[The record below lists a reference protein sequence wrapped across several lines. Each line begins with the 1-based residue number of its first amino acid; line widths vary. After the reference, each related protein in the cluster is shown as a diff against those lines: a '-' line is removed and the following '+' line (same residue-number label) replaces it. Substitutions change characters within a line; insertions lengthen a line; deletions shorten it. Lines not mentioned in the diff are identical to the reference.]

1 MSLKSP
7 FSSKSNFRHSSIIA
21 HVHAPTS
28 GDARD
33 RLSNGLHGQH
43 AILGCDRLKD
53 GEKGREGN
61 ERSENMNVLPICRLF
76 TREFD
81 LYFQFWLSEKIHIE
95 ISHTVL
101 ITSFHAIIPKV
112 LRPMNAFMLWA
123 KDHRKKLIA
132 NGFDGATVSKMLADE
147 WKTLSDQHKQVSAV
161 LSTSKVK
168 RTSDTLAKFH
178 NIFISL
184 VGLLRGGG
192 ETQEPAPDAASGLQ
206 IQVGK
211 ET

>member
-1 MSLKSP
+1 
-7 FSSKSNFRHSSIIA
+7 
-21 HVHAPTS
+21 
-28 GDARD
+28 
-33 RLSNGLHGQH
+33 
-43 AILGCDRLKD
+43 
-53 GEKGREGN
+53 
-61 ERSENMNVLPICRLF
+61 MNVLPICRLF

-147 WKTLSDQHKQVSAV
+147 WKTLSDQHKQASAV
-161 LSTSKVK
+161 LSTG
-168 RTSDTLAKFH
+168 
-178 NIFISL
+178 IPI
-184 VGLLRGGG
+184 
-192 ETQEPAPDAASGLQ
+192 
-206 IQVGK
+206 
-211 ET
+211 